1 MGLSKTN
8 LDESEESQNA
18 GKDKQGY
25 FSSFKRW
32 LVKGTVAEPW
42 PTAEELWEDP
52 EVQKE
57 IKKFEEAIKYLKNNQ
72 NQQG

>member
-1 MGLSKTN
+1 MKPSKTN
-8 LDESEESQNA
+8 LAKSEEFQNA
-18 GKDKQGY
+18 RKDKQGC

>member
-18 GKDKQGY
+18 RKDKQGC

-42 PTAEELWEDP
+42 TTPEEFMENKEFQRKMK
-52 EVQKE
+52 EVRKV
-57 IKKFEEAIKYLKNNQ
+57 IDKAKTNSK
-72 NQQG
+72 